1 MQGSPVNVQPPTRTP
16 GRAWPRRQLDRGRS
30 IDRPVVVLGAN
41 HDPKSPVG
49 GQVEE
54 GHARV
59 RDQHI
64 NDDSDKSKSTH
75 GDASKGDF
83 DPDGKNKS
91 INDKLDSGQDKCIV
105 TYVVRDGEN
114 PMDKAKE
121 LGRGGKIQPRIEGN
135 KLVIEVDGL
144 TSAAEVQ
151 AHLPG
156 ALITIKQR

>member
-1 MQGSPVNVQPPTRTP
+1 MPGS
-16 GRAWPRRQLDRGRS
+16 G
-30 IDRPVVVLGAN
+30 
-41 HDPKSPVG
+41 
-49 GQVEE
+49 
-54 GHARV
+54 
-59 RDQHI
+59 DQHI

-121 LGRGGKIQPRIEGN
+121 IGRGGKIQPRIEGN
-135 KLVIEVDGL
+135 KLVIEVEGL